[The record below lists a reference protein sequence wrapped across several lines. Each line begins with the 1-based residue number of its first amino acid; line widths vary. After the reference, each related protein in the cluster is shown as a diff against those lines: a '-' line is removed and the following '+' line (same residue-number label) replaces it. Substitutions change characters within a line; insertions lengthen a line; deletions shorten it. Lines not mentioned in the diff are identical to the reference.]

1 MQSKMDEFREFVRRH
16 PKIRD
21 EVRAGR
27 RTWQNI
33 YEEWVIYG
41 EDDAQW
47 YDYRE
52 EPQTGNPVGGNN
64 ISLNVDS
71 IKNIIGYIQKIDP
84 DKLNRTLNSIQKV
97 IQIAQTFGSRQ
108 THRTPYITSPY
119 NDWWD

>member
-64 ISLNVDS
+64 ISLNVYS
-71 IKNIIGYIQKIDP
+71 SGTSSAYPKNDP
-84 DKLNRTLNSIQKV
+84 DKTKPPLNSIQKV